1 MSMAAGLQVPV
12 IPLVETPGKTGAV
25 AFIQTDCVL
34 PNEKAGV
41 MIGFTVT
48 VTFTGGAQ
56 GSEVGVN
63 V

>member
-1 MSMAAGLQVPV
+1 MSTTAGLQVPV
-12 IPLVETPGKTGAV
+12 IPLVETPGKTGGV
-25 AFIQTDCVL
+25 AFIQTDWEL

>member
-1 MSMAAGLQVPV
+1 MSTAAGLQVPV
-12 IPLVETPGKTGAV
+12 MPLVEVVGKTGAV
-25 AFIQTDCVL
+25 ALIQTDCAL
-34 PNEKAGV
+34 PNEKTGV